1 MSNQTQYSH
10 RKYGHLH
17 AVHSENVESELT
29 YSLKIRNQTWH
40 FFGKCMVWTLCIH
53 LITYA
58 EFPSQLSFSEI
69 MNFFGLPE

>member
-10 RKYGHLH
+10 RKYEHLH

-40 FFGKCMVWTLCIH
+40 FFGK
-53 LITYA
+53 
-58 EFPSQLSFSEI
+58 
-69 MNFFGLPE
+69 

>member
-40 FFGKCMVWTLCIH
+40 FFGK
-53 LITYA
+53 
-58 EFPSQLSFSEI
+58 
-69 MNFFGLPE
+69 